1 MSALSLRIR
10 KARRLASITQN
21 ELAHRIGVKRSA
33 VTQWENANGT
43 KPNVEH
49 LIRIAIEAGV
59 SFEWIATGRGA
70 GECPAELIQAVVIDD
85 YAMDALE
92 SKALGYLRE
101 MTSSKMRI
109 ALQVLEVLS
118 R

>member
-59 SFEWIATGRGA
+59 RFRPSSLTITPW
-70 GECPAELIQAVVIDD
+70 
-85 YAMDALE
+85 MHW
-92 SKALGYLRE
+92 KARRWAICV
-101 MTSSKMRI
+101 K
-109 ALQVLEVLS
+109 
-118 R
+118 